1 MDNHDRYDTDIL
13 RALQRIANSLEKI
26 EKKAARPRTDHDFGF
41 DCQSNKK
48 GEKRMSNDTKSC
60 WKDRSPFTSEDNKEA
75 MTKAFELFSYCMAAG
90 PCNNCAFSDWN
101 TPGIECK
108 IGWPN
113 NWSLFDPNTK

>member
-1 MDNHDRYDTDIL
+1 
-13 RALQRIANSLEKI
+13 
-26 EKKAARPRTDHDFGF
+26 
-41 DCQSNKK
+41 
-48 GEKRMSNDTKSC
+48 MSNDTKSC
-60 WKDRSPFTSEDNKEA
+60 WKDRRPFTSEDNKEA

-113 NWSLFDPNTK
+113 NWSLFDPNTKEGSKNRKLILDILDRKEKKNAKIS